1 MKNFTKYIIV
11 GAVTLCLCLAGILIA
26 RHVSTNSISCPD
38 LPTNIPNG
46 NVVVNYK
53 PSSNKYVVGTNITF
67 KCKSGYELPQG
78 NEIEEYI
85 CGENGTWNSPH
96 LDPRC
101 LTVKYEFKITP
112 TKETF
117 DNARILCKS
126 IQGDLITTNLKHEG
140 DKYHDAISNTLRF
153 AGPRGRIWVGVTD
166 RGGPQE
172 SWRYVTDNSTFVIDE
187 TQYSWVGRNHERH
200 SNGSQHCVTMHPAP
214 AGRKG
219 ILGKQDCST
228 MQRGLCEI
236 KYRQ

>member
-67 KCKSGYELPQG
+67 KCKSGYELPHG
-78 NEIEEYI
+78 KEIEEHI
-85 CGENGTWNSPH
+85 CGENGTWSSPY
-96 LDPRC
+96 LNPRC
-101 LTVKYEFKITP
+101 LMVKYHFEITQI
-112 TKETF
+112 KETF
-117 DNARILCKS
+117 DNARKWCKF

-140 DKYHDAISNTLRF
+140 NKYHDEVLKISKRGGPEGRF
-153 AGPRGRIWVGVTD
+153 WVGVTD

>member
-38 LPTNIPNG
+38 LPTSIPNG

-53 PSSNKYVVGTNITF
+53 PSSNNVVGTNITF
-67 KCKSGYELPQG
+67 KCKSGYEFPLG
-78 NEIEEYI
+78 NEIVDYI
-85 CGENGTWNSPH
+85 CGENGTWSSPE

-112 TKETF
+112 IKETF
-117 DNARILCKS
+117 DNARKLCKS
-126 IQGDLITTNLKHEG
+126 MQGDLITTNLKHEG